1 MIIRCPWCL
10 GLHVAI
16 VPFISRALIIQVK
29 AVAPA
34 TIWGQQ
40 VLVKRKDRPV
50 NDFEA
55 KVISAYLRACG
66 EVRATYSTKFS
77 ALDVTHTFQL

>member
-1 MIIRCPWCL
+1 M
-10 GLHVAI
+10 
-16 VPFISRALIIQVK
+16 LIIQVK

-66 EVRATYSTKFS
+66 KVRATYSTKFS
-77 ALDVTHTFQL
+77 ALDVTHVFQL